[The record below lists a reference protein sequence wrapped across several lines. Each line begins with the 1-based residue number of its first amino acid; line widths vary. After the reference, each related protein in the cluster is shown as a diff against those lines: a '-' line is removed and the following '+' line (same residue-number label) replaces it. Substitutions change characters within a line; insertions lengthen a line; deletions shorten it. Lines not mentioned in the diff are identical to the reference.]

1 MTPAE
6 NKRLKELEKEGKL
19 RLMELIIWT
28 ESELDACRGGK
39 AKAEAE
45 SFKIQDALSLARAD
59 LRRERDI
66 VNALTRMA
74 NR

>member
-19 RLMELIIWT
+19 RLMELK
-28 ESELDACRGGK
+28 SELDACRGGK

-45 SFKIQDALSLARAD
+45 SFKLQDALSLARAD

>member
-19 RLMELIIWT
+19 RLMELLIWT
-28 ESELDACRGGK
+28 EGELDACRSGR
-39 AKAEAE
+39 AKVEAE
-45 SFKIQDALSLARAD
+45 NFRLQSDLSVAKTD